1 MTERVPVAPTIG
13 EIARRL
19 GVAVHRVEYVVRS
32 RDLAPVSW
40 AGNCRVFSEADV
52 AFIGAQIRRIDA
64 REVRCLGHFPSFSCL
79 DLAFRRF

>member
-1 MTERVPVAPTIG
+1 MTERVPVAPTVG

-19 GVAVHRVEYVVRS
+19 AVPIHRVEYVIRT
-32 RDLAPVSW
+32 RNLAPVSR

-64 REVRCLGHFPSFSCL
+64 ERGLPLQSSTAEVSR
-79 DLAFRRF
+79 